1 MERIYGRS
9 HPGKTYGRTW
19 VNARFFTGVEPGV
32 SAVWLDGEEP
42 AIRAAYEAGGVAVH
56 AGLPDGPSAD
66 EGEVSPPPPKPKRTR
81 KSKV

>member
-42 AIRAAYEAGGVAVH
+42 AIRAAYEAAGVKVH
-56 AGLPDGPSAD
+56 AGLPKGPEKSAAKTKAKT
-66 EGEVSPPPPKPKRTR
+66 ETGAES
-81 KSKV
+81 